1 MKRTF
6 FDYISS
12 ASEEKIHSQTLGW
25 LLSKNCDAL
34 RDIEKENFLKLLL
47 EENKVNAKFNI
58 DNEIDLTSKMIKHY
72 NAILKILEILY
83 LTSVNST
90 VRRTILVLAYSL

>member
-58 DNEIDLTSKMIKHY
+58 QDVLVEYFDIDLLMTDM
-72 NAILKILEILY
+72 
-83 LTSVNST
+83 
-90 VRRTILVLAYSL
+90 